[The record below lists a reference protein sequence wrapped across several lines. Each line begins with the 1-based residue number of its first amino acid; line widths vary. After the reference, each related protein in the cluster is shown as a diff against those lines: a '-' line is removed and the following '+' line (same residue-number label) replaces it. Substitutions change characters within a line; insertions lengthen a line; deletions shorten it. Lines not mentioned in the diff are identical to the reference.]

1 MGTDKEKTKGGFF
14 FVFWLFLSV
23 KSVSSVVDFLS
34 SFSLIHHGAHFLYVA
49 ERVGIPGHQSFHLG
63 LADKDD
69 HGLHGAYSAEA
80 AGAAK
85 AGWVRIKR
93 RPREG
98 FCLVFP

>member
-1 MGTDKEKTKGGFF
+1 MWRGKA
-14 FVFWLFLSV
+14 LS
-23 KSVSSVVDFLS
+23 
-34 SFSLIHHGAHFLYVA
+34 HGVN
-49 ERVGIPGHQSFHLG
+49 LG

-93 RPREG
+93 RRREG
-98 FCLVFP
+98 FCLLVFQVEKSSGVGMNRILAKWLFAAANLFFRA